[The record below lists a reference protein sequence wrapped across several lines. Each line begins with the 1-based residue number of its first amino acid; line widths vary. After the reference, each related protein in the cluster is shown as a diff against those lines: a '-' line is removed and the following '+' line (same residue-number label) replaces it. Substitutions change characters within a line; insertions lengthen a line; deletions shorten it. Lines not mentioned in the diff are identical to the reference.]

1 MRLSPQHEDRAQ
13 LNISNRLPVMCCF
26 PPICQEVPVRMPS
39 RPRSGTCAQAIDAFS
54 EALRERPDDRVTMNN
69 LFALYNVSCQQV
81 ARGG

>member
-13 LNISNRLPVMCCF
+13 LNISHRLPVLCCF
-26 PPICQEVPVRMPS
+26 APICQEVPVHMPS

>member
-1 MRLSPQHEDRAQ
+1 
-13 LNISNRLPVMCCF
+13 
-26 PPICQEVPVRMPS
+26 MPS

-81 ARGG
+81 ARGGYTAKARGSGLGTGRAVVLLD